1 MSQYV
6 ITDGSRYIYK
16 NHSNKFV
23 PSHGEAMADIYT
35 LKQAEGIFNNSLP
48 KPLRKVFRV
57 QKYDKEPDNV
67 KQVSHKE
74 LQKNAEKLETSESI
88 QTWINRIMDL
98 NGLIQDASKRK
109 DVLKEELINVEQEIL
124 DCLHYIEF
132 CNLNAAQGYN
142 AYKMIKARRVKRRS
156 IKNEIAVLNVILEKR
171 ISESVADEI
180 RSVIEAMDRRTYEPR
195 KLTELF
201 DL

>member
-1 MSQYV
+1 MSQYI

-35 LKQAEGIFNNSLP
+35 LKQAEGILNNSLP
-48 KPLRKVFRV
+48 KPLRKIFRV
-57 QKYDKEPDNV
+57 QKYDKDSDNV
-67 KQVSHKE
+67 KQVTRKE
-74 LQKNAEKLETSESI
+74 LKNTEKLEKSDNI
-88 QTWINRIMDL
+88 QTWINRVMDL
-98 NGLIQDASKRK
+98 NGLIQDASTRK
-109 DVLKEELINVEQEIL
+109 DVLNKELVNVEQEIL

-142 AYKMIKARRVKRRS
+142 AYKMIKARRLKRRS
-156 IKNEIAVLNVILEKR
+156 IKNEIAVLNVILEKK
-171 ISESVADEI
+171 ISKSVADEI
-180 RSVIEAMDRRTYEPR
+180 RHVIEAMDRRTYEPR

>member
-1 MSQYV
+1 MSQYI

-35 LKQAEGIFNNSLP
+35 LKQAEGILNNSLP
-48 KPLRKVFRV
+48 KPLRKIFRV
-57 QKYDKEPDNV
+57 QKYDKDPDNV
-67 KQVSHKE
+67 KQVTRKE
-74 LQKNAEKLETSESI
+74 LKKNTEKLEKSDNI
-88 QTWINRIMDL
+88 QTWINRVMDL

-109 DVLKEELINVEQEIL
+109 DVLNKELVNVEQEIL

-142 AYKMIKARRVKRRS
+142 AYKMIKARRLKRRS
-156 IKNEIAVLNVILEKR
+156 IKNEIAVLNVILEKK
-171 ISESVADEI
+171 ISKSVADEI
-180 RSVIEAMDRRTYEPR
+180 RHVIEAMDRRTYEPR